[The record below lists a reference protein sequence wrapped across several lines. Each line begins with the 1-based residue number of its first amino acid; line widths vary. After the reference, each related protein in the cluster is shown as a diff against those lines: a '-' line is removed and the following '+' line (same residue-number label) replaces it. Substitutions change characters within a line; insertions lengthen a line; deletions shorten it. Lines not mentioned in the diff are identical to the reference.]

1 MKVTKAA
8 DAHVNIIDVPT
19 PYYNICDTLDT
30 DIFNTKFLSAM
41 VRLISLY
48 SFYIFLSICAKDT
61 DTKPETGYDAYYTT
75 CEKLNFLS
83 RSCFE
88 AAEEST

>member
-1 MKVTKAA
+1 MKVTEAA

-19 PYYNICDTLDT
+19 PYYNICDRLDT

-48 SFYIFLSICAKDT
+48 ACIFILYVLIYLR
-61 DTKPETGYDAYYTT
+61 ERY
-75 CEKLNFLS
+75 
-83 RSCFE
+83 
-88 AAEEST
+88 